1 MNDSHLGLR
10 GPRGPILL
18 AIMVASGL
26 AALDSTI
33 LATAV
38 PSIVK
43 DLGDFGQ
50 FPWLFSIYL
59 LAQAV
64 SVPIYSKL
72 ADVIGRKPILLF
84 GIGLF
89 LVASI
94 VCGFA
99 WSMPVLILSR
109 ALQGLGAGA
118 ILPMTIT
125 VAGDI
130 YTVEERSKIQGYL
143 ASVWGIS
150 SVLGPTLGGVFSQF
164 VSWRWVFFINLPLGL
179 VAAFLLVRNF
189 HEKVEHRTHKIDFWG
204 AGLLTVSLSLLV
216 LAILEGGQA
225 WAWDSAVSLGAL
237 GGGTLLFLV
246 FVFVERKAAEPVL
259 PLWVFS
265 RRLLVTTSLVAF
277 GSGAILLGL
286 TSYIPTYLVRTLG
299 LPPLVAGASIA
310 AIMVGWPIA
319 ATLSGRFY
327 LKIGFR
333 YTALLGLG
341 LVTLGVAGLV
351 VLNTVPSLVVMTLC
365 CLITGLGFGLSST
378 PVMIAAQASVPWTE
392 RGVVTGN
399 NQFAR
404 AVGSAVGIAV
414 FGAVANAVIGASSGG
429 ADNPTNIETATGR
442 VFQVVLVVVLATLA
456 AAWAMPRDYPGVKA
470 PGIVGAPGE

>member
-1 MNDSHLGLR
+1 
-10 GPRGPILL
+10 
-18 AIMVASGL
+18 MVSSGL

-38 PSIVK
+38 PSIVA
-43 DLGDFGQ
+43 DLGDFVQ

-64 SVPIYSKL
+64 SVPVYAKL

-89 LVASI
+89 LMGSI
-94 VCGFA
+94 LCGFA

-125 VAGDI
+125 IAGDI
-130 YTVEERSKIQGYL
+130 YTVQERSKVQGYL
-143 ASVWGIS
+143 ASVWGIA
-150 SVLGPTLGGVFSQF
+150 SVLGPALGGVFSQF
-164 VSWRWVFFINLPLGL
+164 LSWRWVFFVNLPLGI
-179 VAAFLLVRNF
+179 AAVFLLVRDF
-189 HEKVEHRTHKIDFWG
+189 HEKVEHRTHRVDYAG
-204 AGLLTVSLSLLV
+204 AALLTTSLSLLI

-225 WAWDSAVSLGAL
+225 WAWDSVPSFGAL
-237 GGGTLLFLV
+237 GVGSLLLVIFL
-246 FVFVERKAAEPVL
+246 FVERKAAEPVL

-265 RRLLVTTSLVAF
+265 RRLLLSTSLVSF
-277 GSGAILLGL
+277 GVGAVLLGL

-299 LPPLVAGASIA
+299 VSPLVAGASIA

-333 YTALLGLG
+333 NTALIGLS
-341 LVTLGVAGLV
+341 LIVVA
-351 VLNTVPSLVVMTLC
+351 
-365 CLITGLGFGLSST
+365 TGLLTLFSGTPQLATVTACGLLAGFGFGLGST
-378 PVMIAAQASVPWTE
+378 PVVIAAQASVPWSE
-392 RGVVTGN
+392 RGVVTGT

-404 AVGSAVGIAV
+404 AVGSSVGIAV
-414 FGAVANAVIGASSGG
+414 FGAVANAVFGASANGPN
-429 ADNPTNIETATGR
+429 DPATVELAAGR
-442 VFQVVLVVVLATLA
+442 VFLTVWIVALATLV
-456 AAWAMPRDYPGVKA
+456 AAWAMPRKQETVPMTA
-470 PGIVGAPGE
+470 A